1 MLGFLYC
8 FSVASEAH
16 LLERH
21 MVPRKV
27 QYKLFEAGLGL
38 VTPYLT
44 LFKINCQ
51 LPGFK

>member
-8 FSVASEAH
+8 FSVTSEAH

-21 MVPRKV
+21 MVPRNVK
-27 QYKLFEAGLGL
+27 YKLFEAGLGL
-38 VTPYLT
+38 VTPNLN